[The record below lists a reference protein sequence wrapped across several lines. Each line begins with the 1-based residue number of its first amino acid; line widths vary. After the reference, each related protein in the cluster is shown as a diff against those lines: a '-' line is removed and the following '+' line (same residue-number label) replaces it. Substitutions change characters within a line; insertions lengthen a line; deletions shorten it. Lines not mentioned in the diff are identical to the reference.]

1 MIMTNWLVHR
11 VNVPLILGLEALVPP
26 LRLLLRHCA
35 SLPQTSKERE
45 GERGGKEREEG
56 RREREEGG
64 REREREREEGGER
77 RGKEREERKG
87 VRVREIQL

>member
-64 REREREREEGGER
+64 REREEGGREREEGG
-77 RGKEREERKG
+77 GRKG
-87 VRVREIQL
+87 VREEEIQL